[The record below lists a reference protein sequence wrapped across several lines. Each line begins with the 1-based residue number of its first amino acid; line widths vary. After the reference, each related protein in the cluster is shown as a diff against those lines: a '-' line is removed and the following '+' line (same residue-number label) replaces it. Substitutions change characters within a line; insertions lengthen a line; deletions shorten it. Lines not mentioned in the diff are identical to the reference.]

1 MVKEKTVRAEEVLDI
16 KEVESAEKVLEVTKV
31 MKVTVLEVVGL
42 KQNLLYVKGN

>member
-1 MVKEKTVRAEEVLDI
+1 MRAEEVLDI

-31 MKVTVLEVVGL
+31 MKVKKVLEVVGL